1 MKKAGTNNGK
11 TRVTFEIPAELGS
24 AGVSICGDFNNWST
38 DAHRLKRRKDG
49 SLSVTISLPPGRY
62 EYRYLLEDGRWEN
75 DWSCDGYAPNP
86 FGSDNSVVEV
96 EGVDGHPTARAE
108 LAPTQEPLSSNQP

>member
-11 TRVTFEIPAELGS
+11 TRVAFEVRAELGS
-24 AGVSICGDFNNWST
+24 TGGWVCGDFNNWST
-38 DAHRLKRRKDG
+38 DAHQLKQRKDG

-62 EYRYLLEDGRWEN
+62 EYRYLLDDGRWEN

-86 FGSDNSVVEV
+86 FGTDNSVVEV
-96 EGVDGHPTARAE
+96 GHIDDQLVAGDELMPTLER
-108 LAPTQEPLSSNQP
+108 PSSSQA